1 MKRLP
6 ALMLVFAIALTIQCV
21 ASGVEPAE
29 PLLREVPP
37 GLAVESSVE
46 VSPANAKAIGPK
58 LGGEIQRLTN
68 SVVRVHGRTIQV
80 NAITA
85 SDEANAG
92 SIHASL
98 GKLRP
103 HPFIARKGLV
113 VVEYV
118 GQEIDPALA
127 IKTSYELRLIE
138 KPGFVRY
145 RVTADLATVETAD
158 YMACNLLF
166 NQFLALESGLGQDA
180 AGQIEEL
187 SKRFTFGRT
196 LVLRNPA
203 LDGPST
209 KHLFDPSALGSKAS
223 DATITYVFGGLVTR
237 QNVPFVKA
245 AIELDVDDTGFRET
259 TMAPPERLVG
269 ATPFWP
275 ADDPSVILLARRITA
290 GKSTNDAKAM
300 AILEWLTPAR
310 NLKYS
315 GHTGSRWGTG
325 KVLEQKFGH
334 CWDFSDCFVTLAR
347 AAGVPSRQV
356 AGWFYGTSGH
366 VWAEF
371 YREGKGW
378 QQVDPTGGGKL
389 ACGIYYVP
397 YFTSENGEMPIVYVS
412 MPKVETLQTK

>member
-1 MKRLP
+1 MIRLP
-6 ALMLVFAIALTIQCV
+6 AFLLVFVIALAIECV
-21 ASGVEPAE
+21 ASGAAPAE
-29 PLLREVPP
+29 PLLRDVPP

-46 VSPANAKAIGPK
+46 VATAQTEAIGRK

-68 SVVRVHGRTIQV
+68 SVIRVHGRVLQV

-85 SDEANAG
+85 VDEANAI
-92 SIHASL
+92 SIHAAL
-98 GKLRP
+98 GKIKP
-103 HPFIARKGLV
+103 YPFSVRKGQV

-118 GQEIDPALA
+118 GQKIDPALA
-127 IKTSYELRLIE
+127 IKTSYELRLVE
-138 KPGFVRY
+138 RPRSVRY
-145 RVTADLATVETAD
+145 RVTADLATVERAD
-158 YMACNLLF
+158 YMACNMLF
-166 NQFLALESGLGQDA
+166 SQFLALESGLGQDA
-180 AGQIEEL
+180 AGQIDEL

-203 LDGPST
+203 LDGLAT
-209 KHLFDPSALGSKAS
+209 RHTFDPSTVGSKAT
-223 DATITYVFGGLVTR
+223 DATMAYAFGEILTR
-237 QNVPFVKA
+237 KNVPFVTA
-245 AIELDVDDTGFRET
+245 VIETTVDNTGFREAT
-259 TMAPPERLVG
+259 DAPSSHLIA

-275 ADDPSVILLARRITA
+275 ADDQSIILLARRITA

-300 AILEWLTPAR
+300 AILEWLTPAK

-315 GHTGSRWGTG
+315 GQTGSRWGTG

-356 AGWFYGTSGH
+356 AGWFYGSSGH

-371 YREGKGW
+371 YSEGKGW
-378 QQVDPTGGGKL
+378 LQVDPAGGGKL
-389 ACGIYYVP
+389 VCGIYHVP

-412 MPKVETLQTK
+412 MPKIEILETK